1 MVTLAILGYIL
12 GVVVYLIILHNT
24 TEVTDHDN
32 EGMEALM
39 WPVVL
44 VLIMLLALISIPGY
58 LSKVIQ
64 KIIK

>member
-44 VLIMLLALISIPGY
+44 ILIMLLALISIPGY